1 MSGPERSDGRRGGPV
16 LIDLGDPSPPRGASR
31 SAGTEGRTDPH
42 AARPAGTAAIGT
54 DGTTAEAAP
63 SGRPSP
69 AAPREAGDPSA
80 TGPLALTDPLPR
92 RPSTGPV
99 TIEDLPPA
107 PSPAD
112 APPVDDEE
120 APSGQAMRTL
130 AVLSAR
136 PPSRLGGWALK
147 LAGALVALA
156 VSFALWEFVDALL
169 ARNAVLGGVALALTS
184 ALAAVLL
191 AIALREWAAFAR
203 LARLDDLH
211 RESEAAHVAGDL
223 AAARDVAARM
233 ARLYADRP
241 ALDLAR
247 REVERSAGEVMD
259 APDLLR
265 LAETRLLAPL
275 DRAASRE
282 VEAAARQ
289 VAAVTAIVP
298 LAFADLAAALASN
311 LRMIRR
317 IAEVYG
323 GRSGTLGNL
332 RLTRAVFAHLVAT
345 GAVAVGEDL
354 IGTVAGGSL
363 LTRVSRRF
371 GEGVVNGALTARVG
385 VAAMEVCR
393 PMPFRA
399 VRRPSVAAVVQRAL
413 TGVMT
418 GG

>member
-1 MSGPERSDGRRGGPV
+1 MSDETRRTGPV
-16 LIDLGDPSPPRGASR
+16 LIDLEDRAPRRAGEAGAAPEGPSAGEAGADGEPPPRGDPSRRDPRAGPATRGA
-31 SAGTEGRTDPH
+31 ALP
-42 AARPAGTAAIGT
+42 
-54 DGTTAEAAP
+54 
-63 SGRPSP
+63 
-69 AAPREAGDPSA
+69 
-80 TGPLALTDPLPR
+80 LTDPIATPR
-92 RPSTGPV
+92 RARPGSGPV

-112 APPVDDEE
+112 APPVDDDE
-120 APSGQAMRTL
+120 APTGEAMRTL

-136 PPSRLGGWALK
+136 PPSRLGAWALR
-147 LAGALVALA
+147 LAGALVAFA
-156 VSFALWEFVDALL
+156 VSFAAWEFVAALL
-169 ARNAVLGGVALALTS
+169 ERNAALGAIALALTV

-203 LARLDDLH
+203 LAKLDELH
-211 RESEAAHVAGDL
+211 RAAEAAHVAGDL

-247 REVERSAGEVMD
+247 REVEASADEVMD

-275 DRAASRE
+275 DAAASRE

-289 VAAVTAIVP
+289 VAAVTAVVP
-298 LAFADLAAALASN
+298 LALADLAVALSAN

-323 GRSGTLGNL
+323 GRSGRLETM

-399 VRRPSVAAVVQRAL
+399 VRRPSVTAMVQRAL
-413 TGVMT
+413 TGVLIRD
-418 GG
+418 

>member
-1 MSGPERSDGRRGGPV
+1 MSERDAARRAGPV
-16 LIDLGDPSPPRGASR
+16 LIDL
-31 SAGTEGRTDPH
+31 EGRPRSRPAPGE
-42 AARPAGTAAIGT
+42 AAAGRVEPAPPPSDGDAPRPGRPAG
-54 DGTTAEAAP
+54 P
-63 SGRPSP
+63 
-69 AAPREAGDPSA
+69 DPL
-80 TGPLALTDPLPR
+80 PLTDPVSR
-92 RPSTGPV
+92 GAATGPV

-112 APPVDDEE
+112 APPVDAEE
-120 APSGQAMRTL
+120 GPTGEAMRTM
-130 AVLSAR
+130 AVLAAR
-136 PPSRLGGWALK
+136 PPSRLGAWALRI
-147 LAGALVALA
+147 AAALVAFA
-156 VSFALWEFVDALL
+156 VSLALWEFVAGLL
-169 ARNAVLGGVALALTS
+169 ERNAILGGVALALTV

-203 LARLDDLH
+203 LARLDHLH
-211 RESEAAHVAGDL
+211 RDAEAAHVAGDL
-223 AAARDVAARM
+223 AGARDVALRL

-241 ALDLAR
+241 ALEGGR
-247 REVERSAGEVMD
+247 REVERGAAEVMD

-265 LAETRLLAPL
+265 LAEARLLAPL
-275 DRAASRE
+275 DAAASRE
-282 VEAAARQ
+282 VEGAARQ
-289 VAAVTAIVP
+289 VAAVTAVVP
-298 LAFADLAAALASN
+298 LALADLAVALTAN

-323 GRSGTLGNL
+323 GRSGRLETL

-399 VRRPSVAAVVQRAL
+399 ARRPSVAAMVQRAL
-413 TGVMT
+413 TGVLVRD
-418 GG
+418 

>member
-1 MSGPERSDGRRGGPV
+1 M
-16 LIDLGDPSPPRGASR
+16 AQ
-31 SAGTEGRTDPH
+31 
-42 AARPAGTAAIGT
+42 
-54 DGTTAEAAP
+54 
-63 SGRPSP
+63 P
-69 AAPREAGDPSA
+69 AAPRPAEPSPA
-80 TGPLALTDPLPR
+80 PGRADR
-92 RPSTGPV
+92 APSTGPV

-112 APPVDDEE
+112 APPVDDLD
-120 APSGQAMRTL
+120 APSGEAMRTL

-136 PPSRLGGWALK
+136 PSSRLGAWALR
-147 LAGALVALA
+147 LAGALVGFA
-156 VSFALWEFVDALL
+156 VSLALWEFVATLL
-169 ARNAVLGGVALALTS
+169 ERNAILGGIALALTV
-184 ALAAVLL
+184 ALVAVLL

-203 LARLDDLH
+203 LARLDHLH
-211 RESEAAHVAGDL
+211 RAAEAAHVAGDL
-223 AAARDVAARM
+223 AGARDVAARM

-241 ALDLAR
+241 ALDLGR
-247 REVERSAGEVMD
+247 REVEASVREVMD

-265 LAETRLLAPL
+265 LAETRLLGPL
-275 DRAASRE
+275 DAAASRE

-289 VAAVTAIVP
+289 VAAVTAVVP
-298 LAFADLAAALASN
+298 LALADLAVALTAN

-323 GRSGTLGNL
+323 GRSGRLETM

-399 VRRPSVAAVVQRAL
+399 ERRPSVAAMVQRAL
-413 TGVMT
+413 TGVLVRDRA
-418 GG
+418 

>member
-1 MSGPERSDGRRGGPV
+1 MSDDRPRRGPV
-16 LIDLGDPSPPRGASR
+16 LIELGEGAPSPPRGR
-31 SAGTEGRTDPH
+31 E
-42 AARPAGTAAIGT
+42 AARSEAPAGKEGEARALRPDPLPLT
-54 DGTTAEAAP
+54 DLVEAPDP
-63 SGRPSP
+63 SRARRP
-69 AAPREAGDPSA
+69 AAPRA
-80 TGPLALTDPLPR
+80 
-92 RPSTGPV
+92 GPV
-99 TIEDLPPA
+99 TVEDLPPA

-112 APPVDDEE
+112 APPVDDDD
-120 APSGQAMRTL
+120 APSGEAMRTL
-130 AVLSAR
+130 AVLAAR
-136 PPSRLGGWALK
+136 PPSRLGAWALR
-147 LAGALVALA
+147 LAGALVGFA
-156 VSFALWEFVDALL
+156 VSLAAWEFVAALL
-169 ARNAVLGGVALALTS
+169 ERNAVLGAIALGLTV

-203 LARLDDLH
+203 LARLDELH
-211 RESEAAHVAGDL
+211 RSAEAAHVSGEL
-223 AAARDVAARM
+223 RAARDVAMRL

-247 REVERSAGEVMD
+247 REVEREGGEVMD

-265 LAETRLLAPL
+265 LAELRLLAPL
-275 DRAASRE
+275 DAAASRE

-289 VAAVTAIVP
+289 VAAVTAVVP
-298 LAFADLAAALASN
+298 LALADLAVALTAN

-323 GRSGTLGNL
+323 GRSGRLETM

-399 VRRPSVAAVVQRAL
+399 ARRPSVAAMVQRAL
-413 TGVMT
+413 TGVLIRE
-418 GG
+418 

>member
-1 MSGPERSDGRRGGPV
+1 MSDEGRRTGPV
-16 LIDLGDPSPPRGASR
+16 LIDL
-31 SAGTEGRTDPH
+31 EGRTPSRPPPSQGED
-42 AARPAGTAAIGT
+42 AAQHVSQAGK
-54 DGTTAEAAP
+54 DAP
-63 SGRPSP
+63 PQHPRPSRP
-69 AAPREAGDPSA
+69 PEPDPLPLTDPIAAPR
-80 TGPLALTDPLPR
+80 TGRAAPPR
-92 RPSTGPV
+92 AGPV

-112 APPVDDEE
+112 APPVDEDE
-120 APSGQAMRTL
+120 APTGEAMRTL
-130 AVLSAR
+130 TVLSAR
-136 PPSRLGGWALK
+136 PPSRLGAWALR
-147 LAGALVALA
+147 LAGALVTFAISFAAWEFVAALLERNAILGGIALTLTVALA
-156 VSFALWEFVDALL
+156 V
-169 ARNAVLGGVALALTS
+169 
-184 ALAAVLL
+184 VLL

-203 LARLDDLH
+203 LARLDELH
-211 RESEAAHVAGDL
+211 RASEAAHVAGDL
-223 AAARDVAARM
+223 KAARDVAARL

-247 REVERSAGEVMD
+247 REVDASAAEVMD

-265 LAETRLLAPL
+265 LAELRLLAPL
-275 DRAASRE
+275 DAAASRE

-289 VAAVTAIVP
+289 VAAVTAVVP
-298 LAFADLAAALASN
+298 LALADLAVALTAN

-323 GRSGTLGNL
+323 GRSGRLETM

-399 VRRPSVAAVVQRAL
+399 VRRPSVTAMVQRAL
-413 TGVMT
+413 TGVLIRD
-418 GG
+418 

>member
-1 MSGPERSDGRRGGPV
+1 MS
-16 LIDLGDPSPPRGASR
+16 
-31 SAGTEGRTDPH
+31 
-42 AARPAGTAAIGT
+42 
-54 DGTTAEAAP
+54 
-63 SGRPSP
+63 
-69 AAPREAGDPSA
+69 
-80 TGPLALTDPLPR
+80 
-92 RPSTGPV
+92 GPV

-112 APPVDDEE
+112 APPVDDDG
-120 APSGQAMRTL
+120 APSGEAMRTL
-130 AVLSAR
+130 AVLAAR
-136 PPSRLGGWALK
+136 PRSRLGAWALR
-147 LAGALVALA
+147 LTGALIAFAASLA
-156 VSFALWEFVDALL
+156 AWEFVATLL
-169 ARNAVLGGVALALTS
+169 ERNAVLGGIALALTV
-184 ALAAVLL
+184 ALVAVLL

-203 LARLDDLH
+203 LARLDHLH
-211 RESEAAHVAGDL
+211 RDSEAAHVAGDL

-241 ALDLAR
+241 ALDLGR
-247 REVERSAGEVMD
+247 REVEAAARDVMD
-259 APDLLR
+259 APDLLH

-275 DRAASRE
+275 DAAASRE

-289 VAAVTAIVP
+289 VAAVTAVVP
-298 LAFADLAAALASN
+298 LALADLAVALTAN

-323 GRSGTLGNL
+323 GRSGRLETM
-332 RLTRAVFAHLVAT
+332 RLTRAVFTHLVAT

-399 VRRPSVAAVVQRAL
+399 RPRPSVAAVVQRAL
-413 TGVMT
+413 TGVLVRE
-418 GG
+418 

>member
-1 MSGPERSDGRRGGPV
+1 MSDEGRRTGPV
-16 LIDLGDPSPPRGASR
+16 LIDLGRDGDPPGSAARR
-31 SAGTEGRTDPH
+31 SAGSSAAGVDPGAEGGRGPGSGAGAPHRPAPGRTEGGPSDPL
-42 AARPAGTAAIGT
+42 P
-54 DGTTAEAAP
+54 
-63 SGRPSP
+63 
-69 AAPREAGDPSA
+69 
-80 TGPLALTDPLPR
+80 LTDPLPR
-92 RPSTGPV
+92 PGTGPV
-99 TIEDLPPA
+99 TVEDLPPA

-112 APPVDDEE
+112 APPVDDDD
-120 APSGQAMRTL
+120 APSGEAIRTL
-130 AVLSAR
+130 AVLSTR
-136 PPSRLGGWALK
+136 PASSLGLWALG
-147 LAGALVALA
+147 LAGALI
-156 VSFALWEFVDALL
+156 SFAASLALYGFVASLL
-169 ARNAVLGGVALALTS
+169 ERNAALGAIALGLTV

-203 LARLDDLH
+203 LARLDDIH
-211 RESEAAHVAGDL
+211 READAAHVAGDL
-223 AAARDVAARM
+223 ATARDVARRL

-241 ALDLAR
+241 ALEIGR
-247 REVERSAGEVMD
+247 REVEAQAADIMD

-265 LAETRLLAPL
+265 LAEMRLVQPL
-275 DRAASRE
+275 DEAASRE

-289 VAAVTAIVP
+289 VAAVTAVVP

-317 IAEVYG
+317 VAEVYG
-323 GRSGTLGNL
+323 GRSGRLGTM

-354 IGTVAGGSL
+354 IGTIAGGSL

-399 VRRPSVAAVVQRAL
+399 ARRPNVVGIVQRAL
-413 TGVMT
+413 TGVMMKD
-418 GG
+418 